1 MLLPCLR
8 DNPVPA
14 LRGMNATGLAADSC
28 QCSFLRIGECRD
40 IKKKMN
46 YWNERYGKPGQS
58 YGTEPNDFLRLN
70 FGSLPKGRVLS
81 LCEGEGRNAVF
92 LGRQGY
98 EVLAVDGSSVG
109 LQNAENFAIQQGVK
123 IKTEVADMSDYKI
136 QPGYWDAVV
145 LIFAHLPGPIRKR
158 IYQQAVQGLRG
169 GGVLLL
175 ESFGP
180 GQLAHNT
187 GGPKNLDSL
196 PSLAQLQTE
205 LQGLQFIMAREI
217 QRDVREG
224 MYHTGHAE
232 VVQIIGR
239 RKM

>member
-1 MLLPCLR
+1 
-8 DNPVPA
+8 
-14 LRGMNATGLAADSC
+14 MNATGLAADSC

>member
-1 MLLPCLR
+1 MS
-8 DNPVPA
+8 
-14 LRGMNATGLAADSC
+14 ATGLAADSC

>member
-1 MLLPCLR
+1 MS
-8 DNPVPA
+8 
-14 LRGMNATGLAADSC
+14 ATGLAADSC

-158 IYQQAVQGLRG
+158 IHQQAVQGLRG

-205 LQGLQFIMAREI
+205 LQGLQVIMAREI